1 MKKVSY
7 LFVFL
12 ILSGTTLSAQSK
24 YYTVKASKAEKV
36 IKKNNLIVLDVR
48 TPEEVNEGAMTDAIN
63 YDFKAP
69 GFKDQISSL
78 PKKVPYFIYCRS
90 GNRSAKAIE
99 MMKSLGFTRIY
110 HLEGGYLAYDEWKKQ
125 LGK

>member
-12 ILSGTTLSAQSK
+12 ILAGTTLSAQTK

-69 GFKDQISSL
+69 GFKD
-78 PKKVPYFIYCRS
+78 
-90 GNRSAKAIE
+90 
-99 MMKSLGFTRIY
+99 
-110 HLEGGYLAYDEWKKQ
+110 
-125 LGK
+125 